1 MTPDMVV
8 GAPEFARSLLGSLGS
23 GVVGIDE
30 MGRIALLNE
39 GARRILGCPAGRPE
53 DALGRSC
60 REVLAPHPT
69 IARLL
74 LETLDGR
81 GSLSRAELILDRSDE
96 SPAATVGFTLCPVRD
111 TRGQLRGAAMLLRDL
126 TPFER
131 ADEQGRLRERLVAL
145 GEMAAGLAHEIRNPL
160 AGMEVLAGLLRRR
173 LASRIGE
180 RSVAHGLAQIEERSV
195 AGEPTPTEELSAVG
209 AQTVAGVGPVA
220 DERSAAN
227 GADLDQERAL
237 VDDLTDQI
245 QRLARTVNASLD
257 FVRPVDLARETLD
270 PVEVVEGALQ
280 RAQLRASSCCAIE
293 RLYVDPLPRLVGDSN
308 LLEVAVANL
317 ISNACEAMAG
327 GDGRR
332 VARLVVGLHGRSVER
347 TTGSVRVGSDA
358 SPWRETPLWRDTP
371 PWRDT
376 AREEPELVISVSDT
390 GPGIAPDLHE
400 RIFYPFFTTKQ
411 DGSGVGLSNVQKIV
425 TGHGGAVVVDSRPG
439 EGATFRIHLPGTL
452 EST

>member
-8 GAPEFARSLLGSLGS
+8 GAPEYARSLLGSLGS

-30 MGRIALLNE
+30 TGRIALLNE
-39 GARRILGCPAGRPE
+39 GARRILGCPTGRPE
-53 DALGRSC
+53 DALGRDC
-60 REVLAPHPT
+60 REVLEAQPT
-69 IARLL
+69 IACLL

-81 GSLSRAELILDRSDE
+81 GPLSRAELTLDRSG
-96 SPAATVGFTLCPVRD
+96 PAAAAATVGFTLCPVRD
-111 TRGQLRGAAMLLRDL
+111 ASGRLRGAAMLLRDL

-131 ADEQGRLRERLVAL
+131 ADEQERLRQRLVAL

-173 LASRIGE
+173 LAVRFPAGTGNDAATAEGQRSKAEE
-180 RSVAHGLAQIEERSV
+180 RTAAVGRAVADPGDLAQ
-195 AGEPTPTEELSAVG
+195 A
-209 AQTVAGVGPVA
+209 
-220 DERSAAN
+220 
-227 GADLDQERAL
+227 RAL
-237 VDDLTDQI
+237 VDDLADQI

-270 PVEVVEGALQ
+270 PVQVVEGALQ
-280 RAQLRASSCCAIE
+280 RARPCTSGHEAIE
-293 RLYVDPLPRLVGDSN
+293 RLYVDPLPRLVGDGN

-347 TTGSVRVGSDA
+347 TTGPVRIGRDA
-358 SPWRETPLWRDTP
+358 PLWRDP
-371 PWRDT
+371 LRWRDSGL
-376 AREEPELVISVSDT
+376 EEPEVVISVSDT
-390 GPGIAPDLHE
+390 GPGIPPELQE

-425 TGHGGAVVVDSRPG
+425 SGHGGAVVVESRPG